1 VGSWLEVLVLGRP
14 LDRSDCIDCE
24 VSDMDMRVEDW
35 DIGAELEPL
44 LVFVDCDDWDL
55 LASSELI
62 IPGEG
67 MFANFPVL
75 GIAPIG

>member
-1 VGSWLEVLVLGRP
+1 MV
-14 LDRSDCIDCE
+14 IK
-24 VSDMDMRVEDW
+24 VEDW
-35 DIGAELEPL
+35 DIGAELDPL
-44 LVFVDCDDWDL
+44 LVDWDELDL

-67 MFANFPVL
+67 RFANFPVL